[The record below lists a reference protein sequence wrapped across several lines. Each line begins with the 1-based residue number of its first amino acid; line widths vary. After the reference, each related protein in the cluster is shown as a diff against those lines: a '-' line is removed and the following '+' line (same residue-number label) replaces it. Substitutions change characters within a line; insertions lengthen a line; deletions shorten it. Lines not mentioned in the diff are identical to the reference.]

1 MKLPKSDHELKAL
14 CASCLALECL
24 GRDKHK
30 MNASVCGW
38 HQPVTLAHI
47 APLESMRSRLCA
59 ALGLPADSAPE
70 TVAEAVEARRV
81 VMPDSEARD
90 CGNCRSYQA
99 GAANIRC
106 DECDGDLIPGWE
118 PRIRANQGG
127 AAT

>member
-1 MKLPKSDHELKAL
+1 MNESIVREAINEHREQ
-14 CASCLALECL
+14 L
-24 GRDKHK
+24 GRLIDALL
-30 MNASVCGW
+30 NERDA
-38 HQPVTLAHI
+38 
-47 APLESMRSRLCA
+47 LESMRSRLCA
-59 ALGLPADSAPE
+59 ALGLPADSEPE

-81 VMPDSEARD
+81 VVPDSEARD

-127 AAT
+127 AEHGNG